1 MTLKFDSMDTFHQSS
16 LIFQIVTG
24 TLPILFVIFLKRK
37 LPVEFVILLSASVIT
52 TLILY
57 ITAMFGIK
65 NWVFWNLYASIDVV
79 CMAIF
84 YYHLLDSQKAK
95 ITVIVIASICVS
107 SIIWELS
114 YFELVNKISPILVFS
129 KVLYSI
135 LFLIEN
141 LGKKASPNFKA
152 YLLINLAILIYNSFK
167 FFLSFEVDIFML
179 NNFWNYHNFIEG
191 TSKLVIAYAI
201 LKLPKR
207 SNDLRME
214 SLGVYP

>member
-1 MTLKFDSMDTFHQSS
+1 MDTFHQSS

-24 TLPILFVIFLKRK
+24 SLPILFVIFLKRN
-37 LPVEFVILLSASVIT
+37 LRIEFVILFSASVIT

-57 ITAMFGIK
+57 ITAMLGIK
-65 NWVFWNLYASIDVV
+65 NLVFWNLYASIEVI

-114 YFELVNKISPILVFS
+114 YFELVNKTLPIIMLGNL
-129 KVLYSI
+129 LYTI
-135 LFLIEN
+135 LFFIEN
-141 LGKKASPNFKA
+141 LGKKATPNLNA
-152 YLLINLAILIYNSFK
+152 YLLINSVLCIYNSFT
-167 FFLSFEVDIFML
+167 FFMSFEVDIFLL

-201 LKLPKR
+201 LKLSKR
-207 SNDLRME
+207 SVDLRME
-214 SLGVYP
+214 SLGVNP

>member
-1 MTLKFDSMDTFHQSS
+1 MDIFHQSS

-24 TLPILFVIFLKRK
+24 SLPILFVIFLKRN
-37 LPVEFVILLSASVIT
+37 LRIEFVILFSASVIT

-57 ITAMFGIK
+57 ITAMLGIK
-65 NWVFWNLYASIDVV
+65 NLVFWNLYASIEVI

-107 SIIWELS
+107 STIWELS
-114 YFELVNKISPILVFS
+114 YFELVNKTLPIIMLGNL
-129 KVLYSI
+129 LYTI
-135 LFLIEN
+135 LFFIEN
-141 LGKKASPNFKA
+141 LGKKATPNLNA
-152 YLLINLAILIYNSFK
+152 YLLINSVLCIYNSFT
-167 FFLSFEVDIFML
+167 FFMSFEVDIFLL

-207 SNDLRME
+207 SGDLRME
-214 SLGVYP
+214 SLGVNP

>member
-1 MTLKFDSMDTFHQSS
+1 MDIFHQSS

-24 TLPILFVIFLKRK
+24 TLPILFVIFLKRN
-37 LPVEFVILLSASVIT
+37 LRIEFVILFSASVIT

-57 ITAMFGIK
+57 ITAMLGIK
-65 NWVFWNLYASIDVV
+65 NLVFWNLYASIEVI

-114 YFELVNKISPILVFS
+114 YFELVNKTLSIIMLGNL
-129 KVLYSI
+129 LYTI
-135 LFLIEN
+135 LFFIEN
-141 LGKKASPNFKA
+141 LGKKATPNLNA
-152 YLLINLAILIYNSFK
+152 YLLINSVLCIYNSFT
-167 FFLSFEVDIFML
+167 FFLSFEVDIFLL

-207 SNDLRME
+207 SGDLRME
-214 SLGVYP
+214 SLGVNP

>member
-1 MTLKFDSMDTFHQSS
+1 MDIFHQSS

-24 TLPILFVIFLKRK
+24 TLPILFVIFLKRN
-37 LPVEFVILLSASVIT
+37 LRIEFVILFSASVIT

-57 ITAMFGIK
+57 ITAMLGIK
-65 NWVFWNLYASIDVV
+65 NLVFWNLYASIEVI

-114 YFELVNKISPILVFS
+114 YFELVNKTLPIIMLGNL
-129 KVLYSI
+129 LYTI
-135 LFLIEN
+135 LFFIEN
-141 LGKKASPNFKA
+141 LGKKATLNLNA
-152 YLLINLAILIYNSFK
+152 YLLINSVLCIYNSFT
-167 FFLSFEVDIFML
+167 FFMSFEVDILLL

-207 SNDLRME
+207 SDDLRME
-214 SLGVYP
+214 SLGVNP

>member
-1 MTLKFDSMDTFHQSS
+1 MNVFYHSS

-57 ITAMFGIK
+57 ITAMLGIK
-65 NWVFWNLYASIDVV
+65 NWLFWNLYKIIDIV
-79 CMAIF
+79 CITIF
-84 YYHLLDSQKAK
+84 YYSLLDSKKVK
-95 ITVIVIASICVS
+95 IIVLSIGSLCVT

-114 YFELVNKISPILVFS
+114 YFELVNKTSPILVLG
-129 KVLYSI
+129 KVLYTI

-141 LGKKASPNFKA
+141 LGKKASPNFNA
-152 YLLINLAILIYNSFK
+152 YLLISLAILIYNSFK
-167 FFLSFEVDIFML
+167 LFLSFEVDIFLL

-207 SNDLRME
+207 SGNVRME
-214 SLGVYP
+214 SLGVNP